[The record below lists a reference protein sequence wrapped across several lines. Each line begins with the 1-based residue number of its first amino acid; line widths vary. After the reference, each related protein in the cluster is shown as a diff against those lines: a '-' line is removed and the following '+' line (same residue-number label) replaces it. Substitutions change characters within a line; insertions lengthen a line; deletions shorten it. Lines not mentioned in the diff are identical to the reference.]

1 MARNAGLD
9 EMAFSFVRIAPR
21 SSKPRETGLTV
32 VADRGMGSA
41 RVADLIESAAAHID
55 YFKLGIGAYRLQTE
69 QLVKRKIAL
78 LRAAGIR
85 AFFAGDV
92 TETAFQQGVSRR
104 FYREA
109 RRLGADA
116 VEVSSAQV
124 VMSLRDKCELIRM
137 ATGEGLKVIAEAGQK
152 GQEDWTRSQ
161 SYVLAQVEA
170 YQKAGAWKVLIQGE
184 GISEGVEAMKET
196 LILNVVARFDVG
208 DFILQAKDG
217 ATQTWYINT
226 FGNEVNLDVDDH
238 QVIDV
243 ELMRRGIRKRGVFGL
258 LGALD
263 EPPVSPARAR
273 RRSRKG

>member
-1 MARNAGLD
+1 MARDPGLD
-9 EMAFSFVRIAPR
+9 EMAFSFVRVAPR
-21 SSKPRETGLTV
+21 SSKPRESGLSV
-32 VADRGMGSA
+32 VADRGMGSG
-41 RVADLIESAAAHID
+41 RVTDLIESAGAYID
-55 YFKLGIGAYRLQTE
+55 YFKLGIGAYRLQSE
-69 QLVKRKIAL
+69 QLVKRKVAL
-78 LRAAGIR
+78 LRAAEIR
-85 AFFAGDV
+85 VFFAGDV
-92 TETAFQQGVSRR
+92 TEAAFQQGVSRR

-137 ATGEGLKVIAEAGQK
+137 AAGEGLKVVAEAGQK

-161 SYVLAQVEA
+161 SYVFAQVEA
-170 YQKAGAWKVLIQGE
+170 YRKAGAWKVLVQGE

-196 LILNVVARFDVG
+196 LILDLVAHFDVG
-208 DFILQAKDG
+208 DFIFQAKDG
-217 ATQTWYINT
+217 GTQTWYINT

-258 LGALD
+258 LGALN
-263 EPPVSPARAR
+263 EAPATRARAR
-273 RRSRKG
+273 RRTRKG